1 MREKIG
7 EEPEGVEYPVWAWHT
22 WDFERKAPDPED
34 PSFLRRDSE
43 KVLLTLDIPED
54 KIVLTDFDAWH
65 GVMMNTYVSAAATE
79 EEYNAVEEFLEDLDE
94 EELERAIRDSWD
106 NVFLT
111 DRVET
116 ECLVRGRYVQGTFWE
131 ILPEYVK
138 HAEFLAPNNN

>member
-1 MREKIG
+1 M
-7 EEPEGVEYPVWAWHT
+7 
-22 WDFERKAPDPED
+22 
-34 PSFLRRDSE
+34 
-43 KVLLTLDIPED
+43 TLDIPED

-94 EELERAIRDSWD
+94 EELEGAIRDSWD

-116 ECLVRGRYVQGTFWE
+116 EYLVRGRYVQATFWE

-138 HAEFLAPNNN
+138 HAEFLAPNSI